1 MMRKEGP
8 TWWMDLL
15 CPKTAFVT
23 WTGSLST
30 TIHHPLSPFLPS
42 LEGARPRTPPHRTY
56 ETRRVSADGNR
67 YQGWVSTTRR
77 DDWIMWGLHIELS
90 RDRSMSDETEGVR
103 RKGCW
108 WTAGVSRAR

>member
-1 MMRKEGP
+1 MVDGP
-8 TWWMDLL
+8 
-15 CPKTAFVT
+15 P
-23 WTGSLST
+23 LSENRVCYVDRLPLDD
-30 TIHHPLSPFLPS
+30 HPLSPFLPS